1 MVPRPSILV
10 YVGFPVHAFVLIKK
24 SLHILVTGET
34 SLEKNGQEAGP
45 ATPTSTTSHML
56 ASERG
61 ETSATQEETSTAQA
75 GTSTAQARTST
86 AQARTSTAQ
95 ARTSTAQARTSTAQ
109 AGTST
114 AQVSLRNSGGLA
126 VQTGRGDSSSPCPVY
141 HVLAAL
147 SVSLQAFIEA
157 KDN

>member
-75 GTSTAQARTST
+75 GTSTAQ
-86 AQARTSTAQ
+86 
-95 ARTSTAQARTSTAQ
+95 
-109 AGTST
+109 
-114 AQVSLRNSGGLA
+114 VSLRNSGGLA

-141 HVLAAL
+141 HVLTVV
-147 SVSLQAFIEA
+147 SVSLQAFTEA
-157 KDN
+157 QDK

>member
-1 MVPRPSILV
+1 
-10 YVGFPVHAFVLIKK
+10 
-24 SLHILVTGET
+24 
-34 SLEKNGQEAGP
+34 
-45 ATPTSTTSHML
+45 ML
-56 ASERG
+56 TSERG
-61 ETSATQEETSTAQA
+61 ETSATQEETSTAQGETSTAQA
-75 GTSTAQARTST
+75 GTSTAQAG
-86 AQARTSTAQ
+86 
-95 ARTSTAQARTSTAQ
+95 TSTAQ

-141 HVLAAL
+141 HVHPAL

>member
-75 GTSTAQARTST
+75 GTSTAQAG
-86 AQARTSTAQ
+86 
-95 ARTSTAQARTSTAQ
+95 TSTAQ

-126 VQTGRGDSSSPCPVY
+126 VQTGRGDFFPLPSLSCTHCCISFSSSF
-141 HVLAAL
+141 H
-147 SVSLQAFIEA
+147 
-157 KDN
+157 